1 VGQLDMS
8 TAAAAY
14 ANLVGVPAAGTGPGT
29 SGVTCGSL
37 APSLLRVK
45 PNDSASSLLYDKVNS
60 GNAAALRIS
69 HAHTGRQPAAP
80 ARAGGAHQSLDR
92 RQRTERLAAARRHA
106 KSLQFST
113 IEDTR
118 DAKTRTFAGPRINL
132 F

>member
-60 GNAAALRIS
+60 KLTGTLPPCGSPMPTLDANPPLRQGQVALIKAWIDGS
-69 HAHTGRQPAAP
+69 A
-80 ARAGGAHQSLDR
+80 LND
-92 RQRTERLAAARRHA
+92 
-106 KSLQFST
+106 
-113 IEDTR
+113 
-118 DAKTRTFAGPRINL
+118 
-132 F
+132 